1 MIRDAQQL
9 TAFLPQL
16 RTAEW
21 VTLDTE
27 ADSLHAYPEK
37 LCLLQLSLPGR
48 DVLIDP
54 LAALDL
60 RPLLAELRHRELIL
74 HGGDYDLRLLR
85 RDLGFVPETVFDTMI
100 AARFLGHAEFGLT
113 NLVAKY
119 LEVTLEKGS
128 QTANWALRPLPP
140 RLATYARNDTHYLQP
155 LAEQLRN
162 GLRQKGRLTWHQ
174 QACARLIAE
183 CAQPRLHDSNLIWRV
198 GGCEHLSRPALAVLR
213 SLWHW
218 REHEAREHH
227 KPPYFVLSHEAMLAL
242 ACAAADGRSPEV
254 CLPAHLTSRRREG
267 ITQAIVQGLAV
278 PPKDQPHHLRP
289 TGRRFTE
296 EENRLFNR
304 LKQKRDQRARELGI
318 DPTFIAS
325 RATLAALAQTGQWD
339 GLMDWQRELL
349 LPGLASP
356 A

>member
-1 MIRDAQQL
+1 VIRDAQQL

-54 LAALDL
+54 LAAFDL
-60 RPLLAELRHRELIL
+60 RPLLDELRHRELIL

-100 AARFLGHAEFGLT
+100 AARFLGHAGFGLT
-113 NLVAKY
+113 NLVAQY
-119 LEVTLEKGS
+119 LAVTLEKGA

-162 GLRQKGRLTWHQ
+162 GLRQKGRLAWHR

-183 CAQPRLHDSNLIWRV
+183 CAQPRLHDPNLIWRV
-198 GGCEHLSRPALAVLR
+198 GGCERLSRPALAILR
-213 SLWHW
+213 GLWHW

-242 ACAAADGRSPEV
+242 ASAAADGRSPEV

-296 EENRLFNR
+296 EENRRFNQ
-304 LKQKRDQRARELGI
+304 LKQQRDQRASELGI

-325 RATLAALAQTGQWD
+325 RATLATLAQTGQWD

-349 LPGLASP
+349 LPGLNSP